1 MTMTMHHGMRDYG
14 NTTTFQHPIMPETFG
29 QMLKIARRR
38 HRMTQDELVNGVK
51 RRGISVTQG
60 YISLIERTA
69 GTAQEPEVSRDLVIA
84 IADALQLIPE
94 TALKSAGHHP
104 QSPLHRIRQS
114 DEVIRMRIQTEFEV
128 VLPNGETRP
137 LRASDLSP
145 EMRHQLAE
153 ILLSGQLDDDRDADK

>member
-1 MTMTMHHGMRDYG
+1 
-14 NTTTFQHPIMPETFG
+14 
-29 QMLKIARRR
+29 
-38 HRMTQDELVNGVK
+38 MTQDDLVEGVK

-69 GTAQEPEVSRDLVIA
+69 GTAQEPEVSRDLVVA
-84 IADALQLIPE
+84 IADTLLLNQDV
-94 TALKSAGHHP
+94 ALKSAGHHP

-128 VLPNGETRP
+128 VLPSGEVRP

-145 EMRHQLAE
+145 EMRRQLAE